1 MFGLTCRRISV
12 PDAHDAKHS
21 GLTLLDWRRRVH
33 GAYASVRGAVE
44 PAAAHEQ
51 WRRIR
56 DDLFAHHPQSP
67 IADDRRAQFNG
78 LPFAAYDSR
87 WRFELEVDTDVA
99 VEQIAIATGTDG
111 DVPFERIGVVHLPA
125 VDGQPVGDLDV
136 WALRSYGGGLFV
148 PMRDRSAG
156 RTTYGGGRYLI
167 DTVKGADLG
176 GDVDPATGAGT
187 LVVDLNFAYHPS
199 CAYDAA
205 WACPLA
211 PAGNILDVEVPAGEQ
226 LPSGGWFTPV
236 A

>member
-1 MFGLTCRRISV
+1 VT
-12 PDAHDAKHS
+12 HS

-33 GAYASVRGAVE
+33 GAYASVRGASNT
-44 PAAAHEQ
+44 AAAHDQ

-67 IADDRRAQFNG
+67 IAVERRAQFSG

-87 WRFELEVDTDVA
+87 WRFELEVDTDVSS
-99 VEQIAIATGTDG
+99 EQIAIATGTDG
-111 DVPFERIGVVHLPA
+111 VVPFERIGVVHLPE
-125 VDGQPVGDLDV
+125 VDGEPTGDLDV

-148 PMRDRSAG
+148 PVRDRSAG

-176 GDVDPATGAGT
+176 ADVDLATGAGT

-211 PAGNILDVEVPAGEQ
+211 PAGNILDVEVPVGEQ
-226 LPSGGWFTPV
+226 LPPGGWFTPV